1 MCGIAGWYRRGG
13 RPVPQSALVAACDRL
28 RHRGP
33 DDAGYL
39 TDGDFG
45 FGMRRLSIIDVE
57 GGHQPIL
64 SPDGRHA
71 IVFNGEIFNHPELRR
86 ELEGSYA
93 FQTDHSDTETILAA
107 WLRWGEEAWLRLEGM
122 YAVAIW
128 DKHEKSLVLARDPIG
143 IKPLFVTEQNGGL
156 AFASEINGLRGLPEH
171 RFELDGDGVDDFFCF
186 GHTLPPRTIFRDV
199 RPLEPGHLLRIGAK
213 GEAEVRRFWTP
224 KIEVRTG
231 VSEREWV
238 EETRARLM
246 ESVGKHMLS
255 DVPVGA
261 FLSGGVD
268 SSAVAAAMARSSGAN
283 FKAFTV
289 GFPGSPRD
297 ETAAAARIAQHLGIE
312 HVVLPMQPQTA
323 ADVLPAVQA
332 AFDEPTAATS
342 AVPLWYL
349 SRTAAEHVKVVLCG
363 EGGDEVFLGYNRQR
377 WAQRMARWKP
387 LIEAVGAGGLVGAL
401 PELPWRKWN
410 YGRQLARQ
418 FVDGARLGDGYE
430 RFFAAVFI
438 TTPDIRER
446 IYASDFFRRHEAR
459 DSVEQ
464 RARDSFPPVDRP
476 KLSDLDEF
484 MLGDLT
490 VHLPASLCQR
500 LDRSSMAHSLEARVP
515 FLSHRLVEWAL
526 TIPPDLKLRGSTGK
540 YVLRRAV
547 EPWLPRGAL
556 SQRKIGFQLPFAD
569 WFMGGFNDF
578 AREAWR
584 SSGVAELGIL
594 NPQGVETLFEEHR
607 RGAAD
612 HGRILYA
619 LAMFSCWWEQQR
631 TEVSQSS
638 FPRKRESRFS
648 SEMRLKAA
656 GPPLSRG

>member
-13 RPVPQSALVAACDRL
+13 KPVPQKALVAACARI

-33 DDAGYL
+33 DEDGYL
-39 TDGDFG
+39 VEGDFG
-45 FGMRRLSIIDVE
+45 FGMHRLSIQDVE
-57 GGHQPIL
+57 GGHQPIF
-64 SPDGRHA
+64 SPDGRHS
-71 IVFNGEIFNHPELRR
+71 IIFNGQIYNHPELRR
-86 ELEGSYA
+86 QLEDGYA

-107 WLRWGEEAWLRLEGM
+107 YLRWGDDAWLRLEGM

-128 DKHEKSLVLARDPIG
+128 DKLEKQLTLARDPIG
-143 IKPLFVTEQNGGL
+143 IKPLFLTEQHGGL
-156 AFASEINGLRGLPEH
+156 AFASEINALRALPDHE
-171 RFELDGDGVDDFFCF
+171 FDVDPDGVDDFFCF
-186 GHTLPPRTIFRDV
+186 GHTLPPRTIFKQV
-199 RPLEPGHLLRIGAK
+199 RPLEPGHLLRIGRK
-213 GEAEVRRFWTP
+213 GAAEVRRFWQP

-231 VSEREWV
+231 VSELDWIG
-238 EETRARLM
+238 ETRSRVLDT
-246 ESVGKHMLS
+246 VNKHMLS

-268 SSAVAAAMARSSGAN
+268 SSAVAAAMARTAGAS

-297 ETAAAARIAQHLGIE
+297 ETAAAARIASHLGIE

-418 FVDGARLGDGYE
+418 FVEGTRLGDGYE
-430 RFFAAVFI
+430 RFFAAVSI
-438 TTPDIRER
+438 TTPGLRER
-446 IYASDFFRRHEAR
+446 IYERGFFRENQKR
-459 DSVEQ
+459 DTFTQ
-464 RARDSFPPVDRP
+464 RAEDYFPPDERTN
-476 KLSDLDEF
+476 LSDLEEF

-490 VHLPASLCQR
+490 VHLPSSLCQR

-515 FLSHRLVEWAL
+515 FLSHKLVEWAL
-526 TIPPDLKLRGSTGK
+526 TIPADLKLRGSTGK
-540 YVLRRAV
+540 YVLRRAI
-547 EPWLPRGAL
+547 EPWLPEGAL
-556 SQRKIGFQLPFAD
+556 NQRKIGFQLPFAD

-584 SSGVAELGIL
+584 SSGVAELGFLDAAGIDR
-594 NPQGVETLFEEHR
+594 LFDEHR
-607 RGAAD
+607 KGAAD

-619 LAMFSCWWEQQR
+619 IAMFSCWWAQQR
-631 TEVSQSS
+631 AM
-638 FPRKRESRFS
+638 P
-648 SEMRLKAA
+648 AA
-656 GPPLSRG
+656 EPSLAAALAK

>member
-1 MCGIAGWYRRGG
+1 MCGIAGWFRRGG
-13 RPVPQSALVAACDRL
+13 KPVPQGALAAACDRL

-33 DDAGYL
+33 DDAGYF

-57 GGHQPIL
+57 GGHQPIF

-71 IVFNGEIFNHPELRR
+71 IVFNGEIYNHPELRR
-86 ELEGSYA
+86 ELESGYA

-107 WLRWGEEAWLRLEGM
+107 YLRWGDDAWTRLEGM

-128 DKHEKSLVLARDPIG
+128 DKLDKRLVLARDPIG
-143 IKPLFVTEQNGGL
+143 IKPLFVTEQRGGL
-156 AFASEINGLRGLPEH
+156 AFASEINALHALPEH

-186 GHTLPPRTIFRDV
+186 GHTLPPRTIFKQV
-199 RPLEPGHLLRIGAK
+199 RPLEPGRVLRIGPK
-213 GEAEVRRFWTP
+213 GQIEIRRFWQP
-224 KIEVRTG
+224 QIQVRTG
-231 VSEREWV
+231 VSEQEWV
-238 EETRARLM
+238 EETRSRLLD
-246 ESVGKHMLS
+246 SVGKHMLS

-268 SSAVAAAMARSSGAN
+268 SSAVAAAMARTSSAP

-297 ETAAAARIAQHLGIE
+297 ETAAAARIASHLGIE
-312 HVVLPMQPQTA
+312 HVVLPMRPQTA

-438 TTPDIRER
+438 TTPPVRER
-446 IYASDFFRRHEAR
+446 IYARDFFARHEPRDTIAR
-459 DSVEQ
+459 RAADYFPADERQPLGELEQ
-464 RARDSFPPVDRP
+464 
-476 KLSDLDEF
+476 F
-484 MLGDLT
+484 MLGDLS

-500 LDRSSMAHSLEARVP
+500 LDRSTMAHSLEARVP

-526 TIPPDLKLRGSTGK
+526 TMPAGMKLRGSTGK
-540 YVLRRAV
+540 YVLRKAV
-547 EPWLPRGAL
+547 EPWLPEGAL
-556 SQRKIGFQLPFAD
+556 GRHKIGFQLPFSD
-569 WFMGGFNDF
+569 WFMGGFSDF

-584 SSGVAELGIL
+584 SSGVAGLGFL
-594 NPQGVETLFEEHR
+594 DAKGVEQLFDEHR

-619 LAMFSCWWEQQR
+619 IAMFSCWWNQQH
-631 TEVSQSS
+631 
-638 FPRKRESRFS
+638 
-648 SEMRLKAA
+648 AA
-656 GPPLSRG
+656 AATS

>member
-13 RPVPQSALVAACDRL
+13 KSVPQGALVAACDRL

-33 DDAGYL
+33 DDAGYF

-57 GGHQPIL
+57 GGHQPIF

-71 IVFNGEIFNHPELRR
+71 IVFNGEIFNHPALRR
-86 ELEGSYA
+86 ELERGYA
-93 FQTDHSDTETILAA
+93 FLTDHSDTETILAA
-107 WLRWGEEAWLRLEGM
+107 YLRWGDDAWTRLEGM

-128 DKHEKSLVLARDPIG
+128 DKLEKSLVLARDPIG
-143 IKPLFVTEQNGGL
+143 IKPLFVTEQKGGL
-156 AFASEINGLRGLPEH
+156 AFASEITGLRALPEH

-186 GHTLPPRTIFRDV
+186 GHTLPPRTIFEAV
-199 RPLEPGHLLRIGAK
+199 RPLEPAHLLRIGAK
-213 GEAEVRRFWTP
+213 GRAQLTRFWKP
-224 KIEVRTG
+224 RIQVRAG
-231 VSEREWV
+231 ISEREWI
-238 EETRARLM
+238 EETRSTVV
-246 ESVGKHMLS
+246 ETVGKHMLS
-255 DVPVGA
+255 DVPVGV

-268 SSAVAAAMARSSGAN
+268 SSAVAAAMARTSSAS

-297 ETAAAARIAQHLGIE
+297 ETAAAAKIARHLGME

-323 ADVLPAVQA
+323 AEVLPAVQA
-332 AFDEPTAATS
+332 AFDEPSAATS

-363 EGGDEVFLGYNRQR
+363 EGGDETFLGYNRQR
-377 WAQRMARWKP
+377 WAHRMARWKP

-418 FVDGARLGDGYE
+418 FMEGARLGDGYE

-438 TTPDIRER
+438 TTPEVRER
-446 IYASDFFRRHEAR
+446 IYNCDFLKRHATR
-459 DSVEQ
+459 DSFEQ
-464 RARDSFPPVDRP
+464 RARDYFPPDQREP
-476 KLSDLDEF
+476 LSDLDQF

-526 TIPPDLKLRGSTGK
+526 TIPADLKLRGSTGK
-540 YVLRRAV
+540 YVLRKAV
-547 EPWLPRGAL
+547 APWLPQGAL
-556 SQRKIGFQLPFAD
+556 DQRKIGFQLPFAD
-569 WFMGGFNDF
+569 WFMGGLNDF

-584 SSGVAELGIL
+584 SSGVAELGFL
-594 NPQGVETLFEEHR
+594 DPAGVERLFDEHR
-607 RGAAD
+607 KGAAD

-619 LAMFSCWWEQQR
+619 IAMFSCWWDQQR
-631 TEVSQSS
+631 ADVA
-638 FPRKRESRFS
+638 PRKPKKRAVAS
-648 SEMRLKAA
+648 
-656 GPPLSRG
+656 

>member
-13 RPVPQSALVAACDRL
+13 KAVPRDALVAACDRI

-33 DDAGYL
+33 DDDGYL
-39 TDGDFG
+39 LDDNFG
-45 FGMRRLSIIDVE
+45 FGMRRLSIIDVA

-86 ELEGSYA
+86 ELEAGYR

-107 WLRWGEEAWLRLEGM
+107 YLCWGDDAWTRLEGM

-128 DKHEKSLVLARDPIG
+128 DKLEKKLTLARDPIG

-156 AFASEINGLRGLPEH
+156 AFASEITALRALPEH
-171 RFELDGDGVDDFFCF
+171 RFEVDGDGVDDFFCF

-199 RPLEPGHLLRIGAK
+199 RPLEPGHVLRIGPK
-213 GEAEVRRFWTP
+213 GRAEEHRFWQP
-224 KIEVRTG
+224 RIAVRSG
-231 VSEREWV
+231 LSEEEWV
-238 EETRARLM
+238 EETRARVLDTV
-246 ESVGKHMLS
+246 SKHMLS

-261 FLSGGVD
+261 FISGGVD
-268 SSAVAAAMARSSGAN
+268 SSAVAAAMARTSGAN

-297 ETAAAARIAQHLGIE
+297 ETAAAARIAAHLGIE

-349 SRTAAEHVKVVLCG
+349 SRAAASHVKVVLCG

-377 WAQRMARWKP
+377 WAARMARWKP
-387 LIEAVGAGGLVGAL
+387 LIDTGAGRVIEAL
-401 PELPWRKWN
+401 PPLPWRKWN

-418 FVDGARLGDGYE
+418 FVDGARLDGGYE
-430 RFFAAVFI
+430 RFFAAVSI
-438 TTPDIRER
+438 TTPALRRR
-446 IYASDFFRRHEAR
+446 IYRPEFFRRHDE
-459 DSVEQ
+459 
-464 RARDSFPPVDRP
+464 RDSFERRALDYFPPDMRAP
-476 KLSDLDEF
+476 LSDLQQF
-484 MLGDLT
+484 AMGDLS
-490 VHLPASLCQR
+490 VHLPASMCQR

-515 FLSHRLVEWAL
+515 FLSHKFVDWAL
-526 TIPPDLKLRGSTGK
+526 TIPTDLKLRGRTGK

-547 EPWLPRGAL
+547 EPWLPEAAL

-584 SSGVAELGIL
+584 YSGVAELGFFD
-594 NPQGVETLFEEHR
+594 PQAVERLFDEHR
-607 RGAAD
+607 NGVAD

-619 LAMFSCWWEQQR
+619 IAMFSCWWDQQR
-631 TEVSQSS
+631 GSPSAVQPKRAAEVVA
-638 FPRKRESRFS
+638 R
-648 SEMRLKAA
+648 
-656 GPPLSRG
+656 

>member
-13 RPVPQSALVAACDRL
+13 KPVPQGALVAACDRL

-45 FGMRRLSIIDVE
+45 FGMRRLSIIDVD
-57 GGHQPIL
+57 GGHQPIF
-64 SPDGRHA
+64 SPDGRFA
-71 IVFNGEIFNHPELRR
+71 IVFNGEIYNHPELRR
-86 ELEGSYA
+86 ELESGYA
-93 FQTDHSDTETILAA
+93 FKTDHSDTETILAA
-107 WLRWGEEAWLRLEGM
+107 WLRWGDDAWTRLEGM

-128 DKHEKSLVLARDPIG
+128 NKLDRRLVLARDPIG
-143 IKPLFVTEQNGGL
+143 IKPLFVTEQQGGI
-156 AFASEINGLRGLPEH
+156 AFASEISALRALPEH
-171 RFELDGDGVDDFFCF
+171 RFDLDPEGADDFFCF
-186 GHTLPPRTIFRDV
+186 GHTLPPRTIFKQV
-199 RPLEPGHLLRIGAK
+199 RPLEPGHLLHIGAK
-213 GEAEVRRFWTP
+213 GQARIRRFWKPRVEVRRG
-224 KIEVRTG
+224 I
-231 VSEREWV
+231 SEQEWV
-238 EETRARLM
+238 EETRSRLLD
-246 ESVGKHMLS
+246 SVGKHMLS
-255 DVPVGA
+255 DVPVGT

-268 SSAVAAAMARSSGAN
+268 SSAVAAAMARNSSAP
-283 FKAFTV
+283 FKAFTI

-297 ETAAAARIAQHLGIE
+297 ETDAAGRIARHLGME
-312 HVVLPMQPQTA
+312 HLVLPMQPQTA

-418 FVDGARLGDGYE
+418 FTEGARLGDGYE

-438 TTPDIRER
+438 TTPAVRER
-446 IYASDFFRRHEAR
+446 IYSRDFFDENRRR
-459 DSVEQ
+459 DTIEQ
-464 RARDSFPPVDRP
+464 RALDHFPADDRRP
-476 KLSDLDEF
+476 LSDLQQF

-526 TIPPDLKLRGSTGK
+526 TMPVEMKLKGSTGK
-540 YVLRRAV
+540 YVLRKAV
-547 EPWLPRGAL
+547 EPWLPEGAL

-569 WFMGGFNDF
+569 WFMGGFSDF
-578 AREAWR
+578 ARDAWR
-584 SSGVAELGIL
+584 SSGAAELGFL
-594 NPQGVETLFEEHR
+594 DPQGVEQLFDEHR

-619 LAMFSCWWEQQR
+619 IAMFSCWWAQQGAAPVEAPDR
-631 TEVSQSS
+631 AA
-638 FPRKRESRFS
+638 
-648 SEMRLKAA
+648 AA
-656 GPPLSRG
+656 GS

>member
-13 RPVPQSALVAACDRL
+13 KPVPQNALVAACARI

-33 DDAGYL
+33 DEDGYL
-39 TDGDFG
+39 VDGDFG
-45 FGMRRLSIIDVE
+45 FGMHRLSIQDVE
-57 GGHQPIL
+57 GGHQPIF
-64 SPDGRHA
+64 SPDKRYA
-71 IVFNGEIFNHPELRR
+71 IIFNGQIYNHPELRR
-86 ELEGSYA
+86 QLEDGYA
-93 FQTDHSDTETILAA
+93 FRTDHSDTETILAA
-107 WLRWGEEAWLRLEGM
+107 YLRWGDDAWLRLEGM

-128 DKHEKSLVLARDPIG
+128 DKRDKELTLARDPIG
-143 IKPLFVTEQNGGL
+143 IKPLFVTEQYDGL
-156 AFASEINGLRGLPEH
+156 AFASEITALRAFPDH
-171 RFELDGDGVDDFFCF
+171 RFDIDPEGVDDFFCF
-186 GHTLPPRTIFRDV
+186 GHTLPPRTIFKQV
-199 RPLEPGHLLRIGAK
+199 RPVEPGHLIRVGPKGA
-213 GEAEVRRFWTP
+213 AEVRRFWKP
-224 KIEVRTG
+224 KIEVRLG
-231 VSEREWV
+231 VSDADWID
-238 EETRARLM
+238 ETRSRVLDT
-246 ESVGKHMLS
+246 VNKHMLS

-268 SSAVAAAMARSSGAN
+268 SSAVAAAMARSTGPN

-297 ETAAAARIAQHLGIE
+297 ETATATRIASHLGIE

-363 EGGDEVFLGYNRQR
+363 EGGDEIFLGYNRQR

-401 PELPWRKWN
+401 PELRWRKWN

-418 FVDGARLGDGYE
+418 FVEGTRLGDGYE
-430 RFFAAVFI
+430 RFFAAVSI
-438 TTPDIRER
+438 TTPGLRER
-446 IYASDFFRRHEAR
+446 TYDRGFFHQNER
-459 DSVEQ
+459 
-464 RARDSFPPVDRP
+464 RDSFSQRAEDYFPSRERTQ
-476 KLSDLDEF
+476 LSDLDEF

-515 FLSHRLVEWAL
+515 FLSHKLVEWAL
-526 TIPPDLKLRGSTGK
+526 TIPADLKLRGSTGK
-540 YVLRRAV
+540 YVLRQAAER
-547 EPWLPRGAL
+547 WLPEGAL

-584 SSGVAELGIL
+584 SSGVADLGFL
-594 NPQGVETLFEEHR
+594 EAQGVDRLFDEHR
-607 RGAAD
+607 QGAAD

-619 LAMFSCWWEQQR
+619 IAMFSCWWAQQR
-631 TEVSQSS
+631 KSS
-638 FPRKRESRFS
+638 VAEPSP
-648 SEMRLKAA
+648 AA
-656 GPPLSRG
+656 APGQ

>member
-1 MCGIAGWYRRGG
+1 
-13 RPVPQSALVAACDRL
+13 
-28 RHRGP
+28 
-33 DDAGYL
+33 
-39 TDGDFG
+39 
-45 FGMRRLSIIDVE
+45 
-57 GGHQPIL
+57 
-64 SPDGRHA
+64 
-71 IVFNGEIFNHPELRR
+71 
-86 ELEGSYA
+86 
-93 FQTDHSDTETILAA
+93 
-107 WLRWGEEAWLRLEGM
+107 
-122 YAVAIW
+122 
-128 DKHEKSLVLARDPIG
+128 
-143 IKPLFVTEQNGGL
+143 
-156 AFASEINGLRGLPEH
+156 
-171 RFELDGDGVDDFFCF
+171 
-186 GHTLPPRTIFRDV
+186 
-199 RPLEPGHLLRIGAK
+199 
-213 GEAEVRRFWTP
+213 
-224 KIEVRTG
+224 
-231 VSEREWV
+231 
-238 EETRARLM
+238 
-246 ESVGKHMLS
+246 
-255 DVPVGA
+255 
-261 FLSGGVD
+261 
-268 SSAVAAAMARSSGAN
+268 
-283 FKAFTV
+283 
-289 GFPGSPRD
+289 
-297 ETAAAARIAQHLGIE
+297 
-312 HVVLPMQPQTA
+312 
-323 ADVLPAVQA
+323 VQA

-584 SSGVAELGIL
+584 SSGVADLGFL
-594 NPQGVETLFEEHR
+594 DRQGVEQLFDEHR

-612 HGRILYA
+612 HGRVLYA
-619 LAMFSCWWEQQR
+619 IAMFSCWWEQQR
-631 TEVSQSS
+631 TR
-638 FPRKRESRFS
+638 P
-648 SEMRLKAA
+648 AA
-656 GPPLSRG
+656 EAPTAAAAQ